1 MLIGPGTDALTF
13 TVNGKE
19 LFMTDPQDS
28 SPRLRVSDCPALS
41 MCEKTGITNQ
51 YCRKASPVHH
61 DHGNCLLDQMLH
73 GKKADPRNPGG
84 QKYR

>member
-1 MLIGPGTDALTF
+1 MI
-13 TVNGKE
+13 NS
-19 LFMTDPQDS
+19 QDS

-51 YCRKASPVHH
+51 YCHKSSPVNQ
-61 DHGNCLLDQMLH
+61 DHGNCLLDQLLH
-73 GKKADPRNPGG
+73 GHKADHQNSGT